1 MASDIMHCNRL
12 RNKRGDRLRVG
23 DNEPYAPIDGANH
36 SIEKHGEAN
45 GLPCM
50 MLEIRNGLLADSQSQ
65 ADWAGRIA
73 QALESA
79 LASIN
84 RLIQAIPLPHFSYNK
99 QEFTHD

>member
-1 MASDIMHCNRL
+1 M
-12 RNKRGDRLRVG
+12 G
-23 DNEPYAPIDGANH
+23 DNETYAPIDGVYH

-50 MLEIRNGLLADSQSQ
+50 MLEIRNDLIADSQSQ

-79 LASIN
+79 LATIN
-84 RLIQAIPLPHFSYNK
+84 RLIQAVPLPHFLYNK
-99 QEFTHD
+99 QEFTHE